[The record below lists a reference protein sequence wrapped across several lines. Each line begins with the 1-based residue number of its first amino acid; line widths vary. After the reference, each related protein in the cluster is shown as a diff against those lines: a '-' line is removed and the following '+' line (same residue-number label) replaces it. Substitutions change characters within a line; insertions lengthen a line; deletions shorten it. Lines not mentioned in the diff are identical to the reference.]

1 MPEQAFGHSVEENFP
16 ISSLPTGQ
24 TPPVTLDNE
33 ALAIPSP
40 PATTESVAEGTTPVN
55 QPVVQSFSETEQ
67 LPSLPTVL
75 QNLAPTRSLGVSRA
89 LAQESDFLKPASTS
103 DSSERIPSN
112 IQKMPEQSSASSA
125 LEKFSIASLPT
136 VQAKPVSS
144 DAYGTDAD
152 ISEAIAIQRAA
163 PDVSQTSTPAA
174 QQNTLVSGGSYSNR
188 EIPSSWSSIAELLGE
203 TSSAQTNRTV
213 VQPYRE
219 DGQFEDAFPPLDL
232 TGSSLGRADSTADGQ
247 ESSSLGATISR
258 YSTSSNTL
266 SAYGM
271 ENPVQ
276 GASGQGMEGSKVG
289 EDQIGSVE
297 HPSKEEDAKNFEIL
311 AREIY
316 SLVRQRLEIERERR
330 GY

>member
-1 MPEQAFGHSVEENFP
+1 
-16 ISSLPTGQ
+16 
-24 TPPVTLDNE
+24 
-33 ALAIPSP
+33 
-40 PATTESVAEGTTPVN
+40 
-55 QPVVQSFSETEQ
+55 
-67 LPSLPTVL
+67 
-75 QNLAPTRSLGVSRA
+75 
-89 LAQESDFLKPASTS
+89 
-103 DSSERIPSN
+103 
-112 IQKMPEQSSASSA
+112 MPEQSSASSA

-163 PDVSQTSTPAA
+163 PDVSQTSSPAV
-174 QQNTLVSGGSYSNR
+174 QQNNLVSAGSYSNR

-203 TSSAQTNRTV
+203 TSSAQTDRTV

-219 DGQFEDAFPPLDL
+219 DGQFEDAFPPLDF

-289 EDQIGSVE
+289 EDHVGSVE